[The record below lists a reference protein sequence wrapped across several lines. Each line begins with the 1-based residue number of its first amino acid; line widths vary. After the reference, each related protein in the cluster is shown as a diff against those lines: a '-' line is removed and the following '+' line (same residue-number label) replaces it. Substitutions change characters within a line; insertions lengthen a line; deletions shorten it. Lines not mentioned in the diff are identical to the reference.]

1 MDFPFKIQNY
11 TTAPHMVPYQ
21 GPVFN
26 TSPDP
31 EYLGAKKNQL
41 NLFGS
46 DLFGETP
53 LAQSLH
59 LVTTASKYLG
69 FGALEHI
76 CDVAL
81 KIEEDIAIMHRGRL
95 EAICFCFPSSWVPRE
110 RLGQSLAQIHA
121 PVADGQALVR
131 ASGNLTER
139 MANLQQGPHKR
150 YVWTLSSSKDLSQ
163 HPGKAKLGNPL
174 FIEDLYFRLETQITA
189 PLVHQESS
197 LFLVKVETVPL
208 AQLWVDSEKREFLLN
223 GINTMSEEVLKY
235 KNLQEIKT
243 IINY

>member
-1 MDFPFKIQNY
+1 VDFPFKIQNY

-69 FGALEHI
+69 FGAL
-76 CDVAL
+76 
-81 KIEEDIAIMHRGRL
+81 EDIAIMHRGRL

-163 HPGKAKLGNPL
+163 HPGKAKLGNPVS
-174 FIEDLYFRLETQITA
+174 IEDLYFRLETQITA

-243 IINY
+243 IINK